1 MGYIRAFIGAAALL
15 PSFSAPLL
23 AQGDEPP
30 PAPKE
35 SLQLEEVL
43 VTASRRVENLQ
54 DVAMSVSA
62 FSGDFFKDSGV
73 NQLKDLEQYTPNLV
87 INPGTN
93 ANESSIRIRG
103 IGSVGSNSGIDPS
116 VGLFIDEVY
125 QGRAGMGISDLIDV
139 QRIEVLRG
147 PQGTL
152 YGKNT
157 AAGAISIITNLPSP
171 DAFESMVEVSY
182 DNNEQAEL
190 RGMVNVPFGTSGNA
204 MRMTGFGIHRDDL
217 YENTYTGDGLNNIER
232 WGGRS
237 RVLLNLD
244 EKQGEDSLGQLVIS
258 MDYTKEDSNC
268 CGIAVMDYNGLST
281 LNAPLTNNPSAQ
293 WQQMLGLNALGQYIL
308 QYTAFEDT
316 AGFSPPKADPFGDD
330 YWFNEDVHSKL
341 QVGGVSAQWDK
352 DLANNDT
359 VTFINA
365 WRHYEA
371 DTSLDGDFTAYDA
384 VKGTT
389 DIKLDQYS
397 SELRFA
403 SAGGKTFESQGGL
416 YAYYSKMDSKG
427 SFGMSQMLAENI
439 GFAFLFPNG
448 TLNIDDNTY
457 TTTNFAAFG
466 QVVWNYSEKL
476 STTLGLRYTW
486 EKKERDGSQITT
498 PESIIDIPPVAGPDL
513 YYDDSRKDSDASPS
527 INVRYFFEEDIMGYA
542 LISRGFKSG
551 GFDQRRTVATS
562 NGEFDPEKATN
573 YELGW
578 KSSWA
583 DRRLQ
588 LNGTLFYVD
597 YEDFQSQTFD
607 GSSIR
612 VINAGSM
619 QSYGAELELVFVPI
633 ADATMGSS
641 LGYNK
646 AEYGSFDN
654 AQCTVQ
660 QTFEQFYIVDGAQG
674 GSPGTLSICTQ
685 DLEGKPL
692 DNAPEWTVSSYVQY
706 DMALTENLNGVARLE
721 HSYIDSFFL
730 DQDLDPNLK
739 NDAINL
745 VNLRFSLTN
754 AANDWEVALWGR
766 NLLDEDYY
774 GFGIDIPTVGGYAG
788 VVAPQATYGITVRFY
803 N

>member
-15 PSFSAPLL
+15 PAFSAPLL

-30 PAPKE
+30 AAPKQ

-43 VTASRRVENLQ
+43 VTASRREENLQ

-62 FSGDFFKDSGV
+62 FTGDFFRDSGV

-330 YWFNEDVHSKL
+330 YWFNEDVHSKI

-352 DLANNDT
+352 DLTNNDT

-397 SELRFA
+397 SELRFT

-476 STTLGLRYTW
+476 SATLGLRYTW

-551 GFDQRRTVATS
+551 VAH
-562 NGEFDPEKATN
+562 DK
-573 YELGW
+573 
-578 KSSWA
+578 
-583 DRRLQ
+583 
-588 LNGTLFYVD
+588 
-597 YEDFQSQTFD
+597 
-607 GSSIR
+607 I
-612 VINAGSM
+612 
-619 QSYGAELELVFVPI
+619 
-633 ADATMGSS
+633 
-641 LGYNK
+641 
-646 AEYGSFDN
+646 
-654 AQCTVQ
+654 
-660 QTFEQFYIVDGAQG
+660 
-674 GSPGTLSICTQ
+674 
-685 DLEGKPL
+685 
-692 DNAPEWTVSSYVQY
+692 
-706 DMALTENLNGVARLE
+706 
-721 HSYIDSFFL
+721 
-730 DQDLDPNLK
+730 
-739 NDAINL
+739 
-745 VNLRFSLTN
+745 
-754 AANDWEVALWGR
+754 GR
-766 NLLDEDYY
+766 AH
-774 GFGIDIPTVGGYAG
+774 V
-788 VVAPQATYGITVRFY
+788 
-803 N
+803 